1 MKKSVKK
8 PIIGFLIAALGIFI
22 ILSLKYKSNVAVYE
36 NNRIIEAE
44 GKVEKAKEIDEN
56 LIKIKAIIEHD
67 DLGFTQLVNK
77 DNAAKEMNIKKD
89 LTIPKIALVAP
100 RGNEKNLM
108 RKEAAKAL
116 EKMCDDAKENAN
128 LDIFLGSGYR
138 SPERQN
144 EVYAAEI
151 KNEGEIGK
159 QYVAVPGHSEHQTGL
174 AVDLTCKSMKFLLE
188 ENFEDTKEGEW
199 LLNNAHKYGYILRY
213 PKGKENITGYNYEP
227 WHYRY
232 VGVELSSYMYENNLT
247 LEEVYN
253 LIQK

>member
-1 MKKSVKK
+1 MRKSIKK
-8 PIIGFLIAALGIFI
+8 PIIGFLIAALGVSI
-22 ILSLKYKSNVAVYE
+22 IVLVRSKSNITVYE
-36 NNRIIEAE
+36 NSRIIEAE
-44 GKVEKAKEIDEN
+44 SNVKEAKEVDEN
-56 LIKIKAIIEHD
+56 LMKIKAIINHD
-67 DLGFTQLVNK
+67 DSGFTQLVNK
-77 DNAAKEMNIKKD
+77 DNAAEERNIKKD
-89 LTIPKIALVAP
+89 LTIPKVPLVAP

-116 EKMCDDAKENAN
+116 EKMCNDAKENAN
-128 LDIFLGSGYR
+128 LNIFLGSGYR

-151 KNEGEIGK
+151 KNEGEVGK

-188 ENFEDTKEGEW
+188 ENFEDTKEGQW
-199 LLNNAHKYGYILRY
+199 LINNAYKYGYILRY

-232 VGVELSSYMYENNLT
+232 VGVELSSYIHENNLT
-247 LEEVYN
+247 LEEVYS